1 MYIILYCVLF
11 IFQVV
16 YSRRAFINVHK
27 NNIINNKLSVN
38 NPYNKN
44 ALYQSSSKIPMSQ
57 AITKKQIIEE
67 VSMETKENKKT
78 VEKIMNGIFDN
89 IYKHLENNEKIYIHK
104 FGMFY
109 NIFRKKRCIKNLRT
123 KEDIEIESSHMP
135 HFKFSK
141 VFKELIKQNV
151 KVKKGKG
158 VSTSDHDLDEDDIN
172 MDNINESF
180 KENVNEKLIY

>member
-1 MYIILYCVLF
+1 MYILLYLF
-11 IFQVV
+11 FFTLEFA

-27 NNIINNKLSVN
+27 NNIINNKIGVN
-38 NPYNKN
+38 NSYNKN
-44 ALYQSSSKIPMSQ
+44 ALYQSSSKVPVSQ

-67 VSMETKENKKT
+67 VSMETKESKKT

-104 FGMFY
+104 FGMYY

-123 KEDIEIESSHMP
+123 KEDIHVESSHMP

-141 VFKELIKQNV
+141 IFKDLIKVNV
-151 KVKKGKG
+151 KAKKRE
-158 VSTSDHDLDEDDIN
+158 TDQDENELEEDDLH
-172 MDNINESF
+172 MGNINESF

>member
-1 MYIILYCVLF
+1 MYVILYFFFF
-11 IFQVV
+11 IFKIVI
-16 YSRRAFINVHK
+16 SRRAFINVHK
-27 NNIINNKLSVN
+27 NNIINSKISVS

-44 ALYQSSSKIPMSQ
+44 ALYQTSSKIPISQ

-67 VSMETKENKKT
+67 VSMETKESKKT

-104 FGMFY
+104 FGMYY
-109 NIFRKKRCIKNLRT
+109 NVYRKKRCIKNMRT
-123 KEDIEIESSHMP
+123 KEDIHIESSHMP

-141 VFKELIKQNV
+141 VFKDLIKVNV
-151 KVKKGKG
+151 KVKKDK
-158 VSTSDHDLDEDDIN
+158 SDDDEN
-172 MDNINESF
+172 ELEEENFHKENINESF

>member
-1 MYIILYCVLF
+1 MYAHNM
-11 IFQVV
+11 
-16 YSRRAFINVHK
+16 SRAFINVHK
-27 NNIINNKLSVN
+27 NNIINNKIGVN
-38 NPYNKN
+38 NSYNKN
-44 ALYQSSSKIPMSQ
+44 ALYQSSSKVPVSQ

-67 VSMETKENKKT
+67 VSMETKESKKT

-104 FGMFY
+104 FGMYY

-123 KEDIEIESSHMP
+123 KEDIHLESSHMP

-141 VFKELIKQNV
+141 IFKDLIKVNV
-151 KVKKGKG
+151 KAKKRE
-158 VSTSDHDLDEDDIN
+158 TDQDENELEEDDLH
-172 MDNINESF
+172 MGNINESF